1 MHDIEWTMRV
11 LEIRKEPH
19 WISEEEIVKL
29 GGDPAKK
36 DAESILGLTDSFFL
50 KIYNKT
56 DAEAKLQVGICIS
69 HDKK

>member
-11 LEIRKEPH
+11 LQIRREPYYV
-19 WISEEEIVKL
+19 SEEEIVKL
-29 GGDPAKK
+29 GGDPTNK
-36 DAESILGLTDSFFL
+36 DVESILCLTDNFFL

-56 DAEAKLQVGICIS
+56 DAEAKLQVGICLS

>member
-11 LEIRKEPH
+11 LEIRREPN
-19 WISEEEIVKL
+19 WVTEEEIIKL
-29 GGDPAKK
+29 GGNPGNK
-36 DAESILGLTDSFFL
+36 DVESILGLTDNFFL

-56 DAEAKLQVGICIS
+56 EAEAKLQVGICIS